1 MLPPTLSWHP
11 QWSTSSWNERV
22 CWAEATEHVNENP
35 SADLQEH
42 IFGWKQTDRHRKA
55 NHQMPAILQW
65 IFFGKWEER
74 KVWLKAKKR
83 GRSGEF
89 WPYELDDVTVLKQKE
104 SKPYFC
110 RLMSFR
116 ISLYQSFVS
125 CSDNFPAKSHV
136 LYYFLGLLAV
146 NESILF
152 PNSLILII
160 ELLIDWL
167 EER

>member
-1 MLPPTLSWHP
+1 
-11 QWSTSSWNERV
+11 
-22 CWAEATEHVNENP
+22 
-35 SADLQEH
+35 
-42 IFGWKQTDRHRKA
+42 
-55 NHQMPAILQW
+55 
-65 IFFGKWEER
+65 
-74 KVWLKAKKR
+74 
-83 GRSGEF
+83 
-89 WPYELDDVTVLKQKE
+89 
-104 SKPYFC
+104 
-110 RLMSFR
+110 MSFR

>member
-1 MLPPTLSWHP
+1 MNEYVELRPLNMLMKT
-11 QWSTSSWNERV
+11 QVQTYRSTSLD
-22 CWAEATEHVNENP
+22 ENRP
-35 SADLQEH
+35 IDTGRQITKCQLFSSE
-42 IFGWKQTDRHRKA
+42 
-55 NHQMPAILQW
+55 

-89 WPYELDDVTVLKQKE
+89 CPYELDDVTVLKQKE

-160 ELLIDWL
+160 EPIDWL
-167 EER
+167 IGREIINYTN